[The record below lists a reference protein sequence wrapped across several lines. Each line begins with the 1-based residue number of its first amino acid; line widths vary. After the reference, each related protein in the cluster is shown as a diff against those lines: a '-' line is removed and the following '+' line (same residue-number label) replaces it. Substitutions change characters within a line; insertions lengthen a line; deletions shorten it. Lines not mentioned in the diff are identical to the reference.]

1 MMVCRLSYVVW
12 MLEELIHKIP
22 SSADVCI
29 MYDIA
34 CTLVQHLK
42 GKRAAHL
49 LERFQFALPAF
60 HAYGHNAACQ
70 VCIEDFTTDYVI
82 TLAHNIGHIQPH

>member
-1 MMVCRLSYVVW
+1 MVW

-42 GKRAAHL
+42 GKRAAYL
-49 LERFQFALPAF
+49 LERF
-60 HAYGHNAACQ
+60 
-70 VCIEDFTTDYVI
+70 
-82 TLAHNIGHIQPH
+82 

>member
-42 GKRAAHL
+42 GKRAAVRKVSVCTTCIPCLWPQCL
-49 LERFQFALPAF
+49 LPGMYRRFHYRL
-60 HAYGHNAACQ
+60 Y
-70 VCIEDFTTDYVI
+70 DY
-82 TLAHNIGHIQPH
+82 IGT

>member
-1 MMVCRLSYVVW
+1 MVW

-49 LERFQFALPAF
+49 LERFLHYLHSMLMATMLPAR
-60 HAYGHNAACQ
+60 
-70 VCIEDFTTDYVI
+70 YV
-82 TLAHNIGHIQPH
+82 

>member
-34 CTLVQHLK
+34 CTFSTTPQREESSTSVSLDPIARAQLNIAAVE
-42 GKRAAHL
+42 RAAYFL
-49 LERFQFALPAF
+49 LEE
-60 HAYGHNAACQ
+60 Q
-70 VCIEDFTTDYVI
+70 VQ
-82 TLAHNIGHIQPH
+82 N